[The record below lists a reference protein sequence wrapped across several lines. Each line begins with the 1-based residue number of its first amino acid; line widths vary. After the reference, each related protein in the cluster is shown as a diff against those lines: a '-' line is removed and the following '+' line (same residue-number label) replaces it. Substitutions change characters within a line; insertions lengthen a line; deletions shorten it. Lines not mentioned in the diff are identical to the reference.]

1 MERPC
6 VLGIDGGGSK
16 TLALVAGVD
25 GQVLGRGEAG
35 PSNYQVIGLEAAL
48 SSLEAATEAA
58 LASAGRNLRDLGAA
72 CVGLAGVARPA
83 DHERLVA
90 WAAHSLPGVPIT
102 IANDAQLV
110 MAAGTPRGW
119 GVALICGTGSIVMG
133 SSPDGRTAR
142 AGGWGY
148 LLGDEG
154 SGYAIGLAALR
165 AVMRAYDGRG
175 PQTVL
180 VDAVLGHT
188 GLDDPAGLVARTYV
202 PAAGARAAASAA
214 RPAQIA
220 ALAELVDAASLAGD
234 GVAHDILQEAGRE
247 LALAV
252 WAVVRRLELAG
263 AVPCGLAGGVI
274 VKGAALRAAFMEA
287 ATVLGCELAPLTL
300 VSEPARGAIALALGL
315 TAAWP
320 RGPSSRPGDDLQVHE
335 GPGPRPGE
343 DEGGHEI
350 SD

>member
-16 TLALVAGVD
+16 TLALVAGAS
-25 GQVLGRGEAG
+25 GEVLGRGEAG

-58 LASAGRNLRDLGAA
+58 LANAGRNRRDLGAA

-83 DHERLVA
+83 DHERLAA
-90 WAAHSLPGVPIT
+90 WAARSLPGVPIT

-110 MAAGTPRGW
+110 MAAGTPHGW

-133 SSPDGRTAR
+133 RSPDGRTAR

-165 AVMRAYDGRG
+165 AVMRAHDGRG
-175 PQTVL
+175 PRTDL
-180 VDAVLGHT
+180 VHAVLARYD
-188 GLDDPAGLVARTYV
+188 LDDPSALVARLYQRV
-202 PAAGARAAASAA
+202 ASAA

-247 LALAV
+247 LALAAL
-252 WAVVRRLELAG
+252 AVVRRLELAG
-263 AVPCGLAGGVI
+263 PVPCGLAGGVI
-274 VKGAALRAAFMEA
+274 VKGTALRAAFIEA
-287 ATVLGCELAPLTL
+287 AAALGCE
-300 VSEPARGAIALALGL
+300 AR
-315 TAAWP
+315 AA
-320 RGPSSRPGDDLQVHE
+320 
-335 GPGPRPGE
+335 GPGVRAGTGCDQPGAGADRGLNRVGPAPGSVMLSHAREGLRPT
-343 DEGGHEI
+343 
-350 SD
+350 S